1 MLNITDA
8 HSRFCYAERMRI
20 VICDLMPED
29 LKAIRK
35 EQMGMSTKQFA
46 DALGYSKELIH
57 SWEMGRVIPSYE
69 AQQKVCELA
78 GVAFLI
84 RPEKKHPLML
94 KKQAT

>member
-1 MLNITDA
+1 M
-8 HSRFCYAERMRI
+8 

-35 EQMGMSTKQFA
+35 EQMDMSVKQFA
-46 DALGYSKELIH
+46 DALGFSKQLIE
-57 SWEMGRVIPSYE
+57 SWETGRVIPSYE
-69 AQQKVCELA
+69 AQQKICELA

-94 KKQAT
+94 KKQGSVNPAS